1 MSNLLEQMHMDTI
14 REGMQDF
21 GPKVH
26 SGPIRRRN
34 LPRGTLTSRDAGTRR
49 SDALLISH
57 MNAHDGRINGIA
69 VSPDHTFFVS
79 CSEDR
84 TVKVW
89 DTSRL
94 ERNVTT
100 KPRHVYTQH
109 HAPVTCVCII
119 EGTHCFASAGE
130 DGSLHVVRV
139 HVSASSSLPKYGKL
153 QSVREYRCDQFGE
166 YVTWMA
172 YLNVGTYDQ
181 LLCHSFY

>member
-1 MSNLLEQMHMDTI
+1 VSNLLEQMHMDTI

-34 LPRGTLTSRDAGTRR
+34 VPRGPLPSRDSGSRR
-49 SDALLISH
+49 ADALLISH
-57 MNAHDGRINGIA
+57 MNAHDGRINGIV
-69 VSPDHTFFVS
+69 VSPDHVFFVS

-89 DTSRL
+89 DTARL

-119 EGTHCFASAGE
+119 EGSHCFASAGE

-139 HVSASSSLPKYGKL
+139 HLSASTSLPKYGKL
-153 QSVREYRCDQFGE
+153 QSIREHRCDQFGE

-172 YLNVGTYDQ
+172 YLNVGMSNS
-181 LLCHSFY
+181 LV